1 MEIRVIKTAE
11 QYETA
16 CSELYQFMQSS
27 AESIDP
33 ESETGKM
40 MELLTVLIEK
50 YEREHY
56 PIDPPDPVAAILFR
70 MDQMNLKQKD
80 LAPYFGGKTKIS
92 EVLNRKRPLSL
103 RTITLLHENLGI
115 PLESLVR
122 SKHSQILQDCKAQ

>member
-1 MEIRVIKTAE
+1 MEIMVIKTAE

>member
-11 QYETA
+11 QYEAA

-122 SKHSQILQDCKAQ
+122 STKVALAQR

>member
-1 MEIRVIKTAE
+1 MEIKVIKTAA
-11 QYETA
+11 QYEEA
-16 CSELYQFMQSS
+16 CSALYSLMHSTT
-27 AESIDP
+27 EPVDP
-33 ESETGKM
+33 DTKTGEE
-40 MELLTVLIEK
+40 MELLSVLIEK
-50 YEREHY
+50 YEKEHY

-122 SKHSQILQDCKAQ
+122 AKHSPTLQDCKAQ